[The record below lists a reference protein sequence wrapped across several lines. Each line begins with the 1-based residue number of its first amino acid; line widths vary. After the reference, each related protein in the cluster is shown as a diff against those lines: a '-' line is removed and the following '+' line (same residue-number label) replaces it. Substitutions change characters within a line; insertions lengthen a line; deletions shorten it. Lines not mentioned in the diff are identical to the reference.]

1 MEFYK
6 NGWKILLVVFA
17 VLIGAMSLW
26 YTNSLMQNL
35 SIEEY
40 KRIMLWAEATQKL
53 INAEPDEDV
62 SFYFEVLRN
71 NQTIPVILVD
81 NNDEIISFRN
91 IDSLKM
97 QNPEYRKKILNEFKN
112 NGNESFIISTEEGV
126 ELNRIYYSNS
136 YLLTQLK
143 YYPFIQLGIV
153 TLFILVSYF
162 AFSIAR
168 KAEQDKVWLG
178 MSKETAHQ
186 LGTPISSLMAA
197 IEILK
202 LQDVEPRLL
211 KEIQK
216 DVDRLEKIAARF
228 SKIGSKAKL
237 EKQNLYQVID
247 ETIKYLTTR
256 FPSGIKIIPEYDNS
270 KSLILPLNRELFEWV
285 LENLCK
291 NSADAIGQSGFIKIK
306 IEENTKEIFIDIE
319 DNGKGIPKSKF
330 KEIFKPGYTTKSR
343 GWGLGL
349 SLVKRIIEQYH
360 YGKVFVRYSEINV
373 GTCFRIIL
381 KKHIKNITF

>member
-26 YTNSLMQNL
+26 YTNNLMQNL

>member
-1 MEFYK
+1 MELYK

-26 YTNSLMQNL
+26 YTNNLMRNL
-35 SIEEY
+35 SNEEY

-91 IDSLKM
+91 LDSVKM
-97 QNPEYRKKILNEFKN
+97 QNAEFRKKILNEFKK
-112 NGNESFIISTEEGV
+112 NGKESFIISTDDGI

-153 TLFILVSYF
+153 SLFILVSYF

-197 IEILK
+197 LEILK

-237 EKQNLYQVID
+237 ENKN
-247 ETIKYLTTR
+247 
-256 FPSGIKIIPEYDNS
+256 FPGP
-270 KSLILPLNRELFEWV
+270 IL
-285 LENLCK
+285 
-291 NSADAIGQSGFIKIK
+291 
-306 IEENTKEIFIDIE
+306 
-319 DNGKGIPKSKF
+319 
-330 KEIFKPGYTTKSR
+330 
-343 GWGLGL
+343 
-349 SLVKRIIEQYH
+349 
-360 YGKVFVRYSEINV
+360 
-373 GTCFRIIL
+373 L
-381 KKHIKNITF
+381 K

>member
-1 MEFYK
+1 MELYK

-26 YTNSLMQNL
+26 YTNNLMRNL
-35 SIEEY
+35 SNEEY

-91 IDSLKM
+91 LDSVKM
-97 QNPEYRKKILNEFKN
+97 QNAEFRKKILNEFKK
-112 NGNESFIISTEEGV
+112 NGKESFIISTDDGI

-153 TLFILVSYF
+153 SLFILVSYF

-197 IEILK
+197 LEILK

-237 EKQNLYQVID
+237 ENKNLYEVID

-256 FPSGIKIIPEYDNS
+256 FPSGIKIITEYDNS
-270 KSLILPLNRELFEWV
+270 KSLMLPLNRELFEWV
-285 LENLCK
+285 LENLFK

-360 YGKVFVRYSEINV
+360 YGKIFVKNSEINV

-381 KKHIKNITF
+381 KKHIKT